1 MCFVGTFVE
10 GFALV
15 LVMLDLPD
23 VVLGYTAGIADCG
36 VVDTAV
42 DSVVVEMQAV
52 DAVVVEIEA
61 VDTVVVEIVVEGTD
75 SVIVVSEIPHTAN
88 CSAFYL
94 CGICIH

>member
-15 LVMLDLPD
+15 LVMLGLLD
-23 VVLGYTAGIADCG
+23 VAFGYTADIADLE
-36 VVDTAV
+36 VVDIGV
-42 DSVVVEMQAV
+42 DS
-52 DAVVVEIEA
+52 VVVEIEA
-61 VDTVVVEIVVEGTD
+61 VDTVAAEIDVVDIVVVEIVVEGTD

-88 CSAFYL
+88 CNAFFL

>member
-36 VVDTAV
+36 VVDTVV
-42 DSVVVEMQAV
+42 DSVVVEM
-52 DAVVVEIEA
+52 
-61 VDTVVVEIVVEGTD
+61 
-75 SVIVVSEIPHTAN
+75 
-88 CSAFYL
+88 
-94 CGICIH
+94 